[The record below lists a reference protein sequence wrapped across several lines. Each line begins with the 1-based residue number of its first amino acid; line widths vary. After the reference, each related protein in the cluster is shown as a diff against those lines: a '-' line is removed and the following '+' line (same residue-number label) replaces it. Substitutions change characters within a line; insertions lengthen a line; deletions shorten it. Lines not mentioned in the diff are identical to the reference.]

1 MMKKKQKK
9 NKKNF
14 NINQTSFYF
23 EDYLETNKKNKIFKN
38 SYISQDRVYL
48 LFFLFFS
55 LILIF
60 AIKIT
65 FLSLKNPKNYIYK
78 NNITQ
83 FTALRRD
90 IIDRNDVLISRNV
103 KSFHAAINP
112 SLIKDKDNFLI
123 KIRINFPDLPIELIE
138 KKN

>member
-14 NINQTSFYF
+14 NINQTSFYY

-65 FLSLKNPKNYIYK
+65 FLSLKNPKNYQVILLFP
-78 NNITQ
+78 NMMC
-83 FTALRRD
+83 
-90 IIDRNDVLISRNV
+90 S
-103 KSFHAAINP
+103 
-112 SLIKDKDNFLI
+112 SLLENKW
-123 KIRINFPDLPIELIE
+123 PVH
-138 KKN
+138 